1 MIRFVRAT
9 VGIEQDLTSWLRLA
23 QIAFVNVG
31 ADPYKEA
38 YFLEDA
44 LKFRAELSMPLIY
57 VGGLVSRAKIDE
69 VLDNGFEAVQMARA
83 LLNEPGF
90 VNRMRKEENA
100 RCSCRHS
107 NYCIARMYSIEMAC
121 HQHLQEEL
129 PACLKKEIEKIEAK
143 G

>member
-1 MIRFVRAT
+1 MEYAWRAGDDT
-9 VGIEQDLTSWLRLA
+9 VCAIQRGLFPGRRPEVPCRA
-23 QIAFVNVG
+23 
-31 ADPYKEA
+31 
-38 YFLEDA
+38 EDA
-44 LKFRAELSMPLIY
+44 VDICS
-57 VGGLVSRAKIDE
+57 GLVSRAKIDE